1 MKKKFGDRRDGKK
14 VRDLDGMHNIMLEL
28 MPKRCDADVYSNV
41 KIDVTNL
48 KKYVE
53 KYKKEHPE
61 SKITFFH
68 AFAMAFG
75 KVIYNKPLLN
85 RFIINSTYYDRNEV
99 VLAFVAKIA
108 FEENSEEIMINIPIE
123 KDDNIFTVRDKISSR
138 VEKVRNTKTS
148 TDDKRSGTNNIV
160 DVVGHF
166 PKFLRRAVVGILK
179 SFDKHDLLPK
189 DIMEDNLYYSTA
201 ILSNLGNLGIGSIY
215 HHLTDFGTSSILAT
229 MGKIHKET
237 IVDEK
242 GKTKVI
248 DVCDFGVN
256 LDERI
261 ADGFYFAKSLL
272 LLEYILKNPEL
283 LEGRAD
289 DKIEIREDKRKRG
302 KKKIKRGK

>member
-1 MKKKFGDRRDGKK
+1 MKKRFGDRRDAKK
-14 VRDLDGMHNIMLEL
+14 VRDLDGMHNIMLEV
-28 MPKRCDADVYSNV
+28 MPKRCDADVYINV

-48 KKYVE
+48 IKYVE
-53 KYKKEHPE
+53 DYKKKNPDK
-61 SKITFFH
+61 KITFFH
-68 AFAMAFG
+68 AFATAFG

-85 RFIINSTYYDRNEV
+85 RYIINRTYYDRNEV
-99 VLAFVAKIA
+99 ILAFVAKVA
-108 FEENSEEIMINIPIE
+108 FEDNSEEMMINIPIE
-123 KDDNIFTVRDKISSR
+123 KEDNIFSIRDKIAKR
-138 VEKVRNTKTS
+138 VEKVRNTKTK

-166 PKFLRRAVVGILK
+166 PKFLRKIVVKVLQ
-179 SFDKHDLLPK
+179 SFDRHDWLPK
-189 DIMEDNLYYSTA
+189 DIIEDNLYYSTA

-261 ADGFYFAKSLL
+261 ADGYYFAKSLQ
-272 LLEYILKNPEL
+272 LLEYILANPKL

-289 DKIEIREDKRKRG
+289 EKIKIRED
-302 KKKIKRGK
+302 

>member
-123 KDDNIFTVRDKISSR
+123 KDDNIFTVRDKIASR

-166 PKFLRRAVVGILK
+166 PKFLRKAVVGILK

-289 DKIEIREDKRKRG
+289 DKIEIRED
-302 KKKIKRGK
+302 

>member
-289 DKIEIREDKRKRG
+289 DKIEIRED
-302 KKKIKRGK
+302 

>member
-138 VEKVRNTKTS
+138 VEKVRNNKTS

-166 PKFLRRAVVGILK
+166 PKFLRKAVVGILK

-289 DKIEIREDKRKRG
+289 DKIEIRED
-302 KKKIKRGK
+302 

>member
-1 MKKKFGDRRDGKK
+1 
-14 VRDLDGMHNIMLEL
+14 
-28 MPKRCDADVYSNV
+28 
-41 KIDVTNL
+41 
-48 KKYVE
+48 
-53 KYKKEHPE
+53 
-61 SKITFFH
+61 
-68 AFAMAFG
+68 MAFG

-166 PKFLRRAVVGILK
+166 PKFLRKAVVGILK

-289 DKIEIREDKRKRG
+289 DKIEIRED
-302 KKKIKRGK
+302 

>member
-248 DVCDFGVN
+248 DVCDFGVT

-289 DKIEIREDKRKRG
+289 DKIEIRED
-302 KKKIKRGK
+302 

>member
-1 MKKKFGDRRDGKK
+1 MKKRFGDRRDAKK
-14 VRDLDGMHNIMLEL
+14 VRDLDGMHNIMLEV
-28 MPKRCDADVYSNV
+28 MPKRCDADVYINV

-48 KKYVE
+48 IKYVE
-53 KYKKEHPE
+53 DYKKKNPDK
-61 SKITFFH
+61 KITFFH
-68 AFAMAFG
+68 AFATAFG

-85 RFIINSTYYDRNEV
+85 RYIINRTYYDRNEV
-99 VLAFVAKIA
+99 ILAFVAKVA
-108 FEENSEEIMINIPIE
+108 FEDNSEEMMINIPIE
-123 KDDNIFTVRDKISSR
+123 KEDNIFSIRDKIAKR
-138 VEKVRNTKTS
+138 VEKVRSTKTK

-166 PKFLRRAVVGILK
+166 PKFLRKIVVKVLQ
-179 SFDKHDLLPK
+179 SFDRHDWLPK
-189 DIMEDNLYYSTA
+189 DIIEDNLYYSTA

-261 ADGFYFAKSLL
+261 ADGYYFSKSLQ
-272 LLEYILKNPEL
+272 LLEYILANPKL

-289 DKIEIREDKRKRG
+289 EKIKIRED
-302 KKKIKRGK
+302 

>member
-1 MKKKFGDRRDGKK
+1 MKKRFGDRRDAKK
-14 VRDLDGMHNIMLEL
+14 VRDLDGMHNIMLEV
-28 MPKRCDADVYSNV
+28 MPKRCDADVYINV

-53 KYKKEHPE
+53 DYKKKNPND
-61 SKITFFH
+61 KITFFH
-68 AFAMAFG
+68 AFATAFG
-75 KVIYNKPLLN
+75 KVIYNRPLLN
-85 RFIINSTYYDRNEV
+85 RYIINRTYYDRNEII
-99 VLAFVAKIA
+99 LAFVAKVA
-108 FEENSEEIMINIPIE
+108 FQDNSEEMMINIPIA
-123 KDDNIFTVRDKISSR
+123 KDDNIFTIRDKIAAR

-166 PKFLRRAVVGILK
+166 PKFLRKIVVSILQC
-179 SFDKHDLLPK
+179 FDRHDWLPK
-189 DIMEDNLYYSTA
+189 DIIDDNLYYSTA

-229 MGKIHKET
+229 MGKIRKET

-261 ADGFYFAKSLL
+261 ADGYYFAKSLQ
-272 LLEYILKNPEL
+272 LLEYILANPKL

-289 DKIEIREDKRKRG
+289 EKIEIRED
-302 KKKIKRGK
+302 

>member
-166 PKFLRRAVVGILK
+166 PKFLRKAVVGILK

-289 DKIEIREDKRKRG
+289 DKIEIRED
-302 KKKIKRGK
+302 